1 MATYDFTVTQ
11 VAVRFVSK
19 FQKLLPLIMNS
30 NKQLDKEF
38 KSGVGSSMTITIP
51 DYPTVQSG
59 ATAVPSNYASG
70 DRLITLEHNNV
81 STDSNAVVRALDI
94 GNFDEQVGDPAAA
107 RLASFIQTRSADY
120 IKLNADSHVVL
131 SSANK
136 FVELGQ
142 AISGI
147 KKARSYGKCVGV
159 LDPELNQTIA
169 SSGLTMFNPA
179 AQVSDMFKNSKIG
192 MYGGAEF
199 FESADITSLVTGTV
213 QLSASSAVV
222 GTTLVE
228 GVQALKIDD
237 AAILNTETVKAGT
250 GFRIAGANVVDIY
263 GNAISQ
269 SYTFVALADAV
280 ATAGT
285 VTIVIK
291 PLTLVKPL
299 QNLNILPA
307 AGAVVTQIQDKNST
321 YQAGVIYDTSSFIFA
336 NAKFAP
342 ISNMTQK
349 EMKVAKSLSV
359 TTSKGA
365 DPINFKEIV
374 RWDVLTKELLARTSW
389 ASVVWFKV

>member
-11 VAVRFVSK
+11 VAVPFVAA
-19 FQKLLPLIMNS
+19 FQKSLPLILNS
-30 NKQLDKEF
+30 NKQLDPKF
-38 KSGVGSSMTITIP
+38 KSGVGSSMTVTIP

-70 DRLITLEHNNV
+70 DRLIQLLHNNV
-81 STDSNAVVRALDI
+81 STDSDAVVRALEI
-94 GNFDEQVGDPAAA
+94 ENFEDQVAVPYAA

-120 IKLNADSHVVL
+120 IKLNADSHVVITDT
-131 SSANK
+131 NEFK
-136 FVELGQ
+136 DLGS

-169 SSGLTMFNPA
+169 AAGLNFFNPA
-179 AQVSDMFKNSKIG
+179 AQISDMFKNSKIG
-192 MYGGAEF
+192 MYGGCEF
-199 FESADITSLVTGTV
+199 FESPDVTSLVTGTM
-213 QLSASSAVV
+213 QLSASGATVD
-222 GTTLVE
+222 TTLTE
-228 GVQALKIDD
+228 GVQALIIDD
-237 AAILNTETVKAGT
+237 AAILNGQTVTAGT
-250 GFRIAGANVVDIY
+250 GFRIAGAKVVDIY
-263 GNAISQ
+263 GAAISQ
-269 SYTFVALADAV
+269 DYTFVALADAV

-291 PLTLVKPL
+291 PVTIVKPL
-299 QNLNILPA
+299 QNINALPA
-307 AGAVVTQIQDKNST
+307 AGAVVTQIQDASST
-321 YQAGVIYDTSSFIFA
+321 YQSGVIYDTSSFIFA

-342 ISNMTQK
+342 ISNMEQK

-389 ASVVWFKV
+389 ASVVWYKV